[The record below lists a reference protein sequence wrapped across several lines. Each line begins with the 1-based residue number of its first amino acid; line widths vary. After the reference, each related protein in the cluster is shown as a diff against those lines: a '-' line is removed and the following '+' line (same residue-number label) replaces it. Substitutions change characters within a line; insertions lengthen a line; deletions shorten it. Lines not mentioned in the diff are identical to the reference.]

1 MNAHASKIVGE
12 GLTYDDVLLVP
23 NYSEVLPREV
33 SIKTK
38 FSKNITLNVPIVSA
52 AMDTV
57 TESAMAIAMAQEGG
71 IGVLHKNMSI
81 KKQAAEVRKVKRAE
95 SGMILD
101 PVTLPLNALVEDAK
115 KAMQEYGI
123 GGIPVV
129 DDSGILKG
137 IVTNRDLRFEKD
149 NNRVITEVMTSQNL
163 VTAPEGTTLAKAEEI
178 LQGNKIEKLPVVNT
192 EYKLVGLI
200 TFRDITK
207 LTQKPNANKDKFG
220 RLRVAAALGV
230 TADAVERAEAL
241 VNAGV
246 DAVIIDTAHG
256 HTKGVVEVLK
266 QVKNKFPELD
276 VVVGNIATAEAALY
290 LAQNGADAVKVGIG
304 PGSIC
309 TTRVVAGV
317 GFPQFSAV
325 LEVAAAL
332 KGTGV
337 PVIADGG
344 IRYTGDIPKAIAAGA
359 NCVMLGSLLAGTKE
373 SPGETIIFE
382 GRKFKSYRGMG
393 SVEAMKEG
401 SKDRYFQDVEDDVK
415 KLVPEGIVG
424 RVPYKGELNESM
436 LQFIG
441 GLRAGMGYCG
451 SATIDDLQEKG
462 RFVRITS
469 SGISESHPHNVT
481 ITKEAPNYSR

>member
-1 MNAHASKIVGE
+1 MKAHTNKIIGE

-23 NYSEVLPREV
+23 NYSEILPREV
-33 SIKTK
+33 SIQSK
-38 FSKNITLNVPIVSA
+38 FSRNITLNVPIVSA

-57 TESAMAIAMAQEGG
+57 TESAMAIAMAREGG
-71 IGVLHKNMSI
+71 IGVLHKNMTI
-81 KKQAAEVRKVKRAE
+81 EQQAAEVRKVKRAE
-95 SGMILD
+95 SGMIID
-101 PVTLPLNALVEDAK
+101 PVTLPLTSNVGDAK
-115 KAMQEYGI
+115 NVMREYSI

-129 DDSGILKG
+129 DADGTLKG

-149 NNRVITEVMTSQNL
+149 NNRSILEVMTTENL
-163 VTAPEGTTLAKAEEI
+163 VTAAEGTTLQVAEGI
-178 LQGNKIEKLPVVNT
+178 LQKNKIEKLPVVNDA
-192 EYKLVGLI
+192 YKLVGLI

-207 LTQKPNANKDKFG
+207 LTQKPIANKDKFG

-230 TADAVERAEAL
+230 TADAVQRAEAL

-256 HTKGVVEVLK
+256 HTKGVVTVLK
-266 QVKNKFPELD
+266 EVKTRFPELD
-276 VVVGNIATAEAALY
+276 VVVGNIATPEAALY
-290 LAQNGADAVKVGIG
+290 LAENGADAVKVGIG

-344 IRYTGDIPKAIAAGA
+344 IRYTGDIPKALAAGA
-359 NCVMLGSLLAGTKE
+359 DCVMLGSLLAGTKE

-424 RVPYKGELNESM
+424 RVPYKGELFESM
-436 LQFIG
+436 LQFVG

-451 SATIDDLQEKG
+451 SKDIPTLQETS
-462 RFVRITS
+462 RFVRLTS
-469 SGISESHPHNVT
+469 SGIAESHPHNVT